1 MEGGGGPSTW
11 DVAGRAYICDAMIS
25 LMLPA
30 TLAFLVALFGM
41 PSLIMLAKR
50 KHLVDEPSEARKMHH
65 RSVPTAG
72 GVMFFAALFCSALVS
87 FSWMSM
93 GNEQM
98 TQWMGV
104 LGAGIPIF
112 FMGLKDDIMGM
123 GANKKLL
130 VHMAIGLFLVV
141 GLNLRIDNF
150 DGLFGL
156 HSIPFYVSAP
166 FSWFVYIVVV
176 NAINL
181 IDGID
186 GLAGG
191 YGMVAMMAFGL
202 WFYWTG
208 DLASATIAAAA
219 CGGIAGFLL
228 FNLHPAKIFLGD
240 SGSLLL
246 GLLAYVFAVRILQT
260 PNEALWANV
269 SRPVAAMAIL
279 AYPLVDTLRV
289 FTLRVLKRQS
299 PFSPDRKHIHHLLM
313 KLGWGHRLSSAAIWS
328 YSVLFAVLAFQPQ
341 NAQMGWTGT
350 LQFLGT
356 LGLAFG
362 VGTVPAL
369 LVKRGWGHSALSD
382 TMPAESAAKATTESQ
397 PVA

>member
-1 MEGGGGPSTW
+1 M
-11 DVAGRAYICDAMIS
+11 
-25 LMLPA
+25 
-30 TLAFLVALFGM
+30 
-41 PSLIMLAKR
+41 
-50 KHLVDEPSEARKMHH
+50 
-65 RSVPTAG
+65 
-72 GVMFFAALFCSALVS
+72 
-87 FSWMSM
+87 
-93 GNEQM
+93 
-98 TQWMGV
+98 
-104 LGAGIPIF
+104 
-112 FMGLKDDIMGM
+112 
-123 GANKKLL
+123 
-130 VHMAIGLFLVV
+130 
-141 GLNLRIDNF
+141 
-150 DGLFGL
+150 
-156 HSIPFYVSAP
+156 
-166 FSWFVYIVVV
+166 
-176 NAINL
+176 
-181 IDGID
+181 
-186 GLAGG
+186 
-191 YGMVAMMAFGL
+191 
-202 WFYWTG
+202 
-208 DLASATIAAAA
+208 
-219 CGGIAGFLL
+219 AGFLL

-260 PNEALWANV
+260 PDEALWANV

-341 NAQMGWTGT
+341 NVQMGWTGT

-369 LVKRGWGHSALSD
+369 LVKRGWGRSALSD